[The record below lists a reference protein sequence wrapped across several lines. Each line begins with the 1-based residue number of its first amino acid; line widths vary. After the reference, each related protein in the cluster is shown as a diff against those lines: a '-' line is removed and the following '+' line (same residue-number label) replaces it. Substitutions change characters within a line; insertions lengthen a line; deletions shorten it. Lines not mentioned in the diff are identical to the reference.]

1 MYFAL
6 FESFELSGLEQ
17 AIFFVFVILY
27 RGIPIIAGLVFLVL
41 IYATLRALFQKRSSP
56 YRRSTT
62 VSVIIIWT
70 VIIFIVGFMFITA
83 ELDMKGRTSYNK
95 DLALQYAKTYDAP
108 VVLPSDL
115 DYKIDFDQKWGQIEL
130 HYSGKPTSYT
140 VVQVPLTEIGRKYF
154 DAESGICDFSSM
166 RENYEILTR
175 SDETCSAPFKIKEFT
190 VYYSSRGRYYAIYQD
205 VVVAISIVTVGLGER
220 DKLSEEEASMIINDF
235 RVTDTNELVTV
246 IGDEHFTG
254 SYAAGLDIRRKEGK
268 F

>member
-1 MYFAL
+1 MYFGL

-27 RGIPIIAGLVFLVL
+27 RGIPIIAGLAFLVL
-41 IYATLRALFQKRSSP
+41 IYATLRALFQKRFSP
-56 YRRSTT
+56 YRRSTV

-83 ELDMKGRTSYNK
+83 ELDSKKRNSYNK
-95 DLALQYAKTYDAP
+95 ALALQYAKTYDAP
-108 VVLPSDL
+108 VVLPSNL

-130 HYSGKPTSYT
+130 HYSGEPISFT

-154 DAESGICDFSSM
+154 DAESGICDFRSM
-166 RENYEILTR
+166 RENYELLTL
-175 SDETCSAPFKIKEFT
+175 SDETCSTPLKVKDFT
-190 VYYSSRGRYYAIYQD
+190 IYYSSLGHYYAIYQD
-205 VVVAISIVTVGLGER
+205 VVVALYKNEVNPYRGE
-220 DKLSEEEASMIINDF
+220 LSEEEASMIINDF
-235 RVTDTNELVTV
+235 RISDKNGLEAV
-246 IGDEHFTG
+246 IADEHFTG